1 MGEASP
7 LWGSSPTPPPTGMG
21 SVKLLSELSPLGF
34 CVPGQAP
41 DSALEPVSEVQK
53 SPCPPPRAEGTV
65 GQHILSQLN
74 RGPCK
79 SWASSIATRSPRK
92 GNTFEKASFRGLT
105 RSGRCYS
112 ITWKRLE
119 GDSHPPTPLG
129 PQPRAARPPSS
140 RWPACPVPPGRILR
154 APQAPSAECHL
165 TSGGHTLFSP
175 PTSRR
180 AWPPPSGQPT
190 APS

>member
-1 MGEASP
+1 MSP
-7 LWGSSPTPPPTGMG
+7 NPT
-21 SVKLLSELSPLGF
+21 
-34 CVPGQAP
+34 
-41 DSALEPVSEVQK
+41 
-53 SPCPPPRAEGTV
+53 
-65 GQHILSQLN
+65 
-74 RGPCK
+74 
-79 SWASSIATRSPRK
+79 SSISKKLKFDVRDLWPLLVMKVLLKDRSPRK